1 MRTLIQEINITL
13 ARRLLGKKKE
23 GFLGFEEVKEGLA
36 CSGKNWLIK
45 VKEGLSA

>member
-1 MRTLIQEINITL
+1 LV
-13 ARRLLGKKKE
+13 RRRKEGRKE

-36 CSGKNWLIK
+36 FSGKSWLIK